1 MNVFPSLLALAI
13 GGEISGLIENSGPVA
28 KTVLVILLL
37 FSLASWAIIF
47 SKWGLLRRA
56 RVQSNRFMRMFRKS
70 ERLNDVAA
78 VVEQFRPS
86 PLVAVF
92 EGAYNELRKQASYPL
107 RMTALQRATQIAS
120 SEELTRLESRLPWL
134 ATTGAVTPFIGLF
147 GTVWGIIDA
156 FHGLGTAGLGHT
168 ARRRA
173 RRLRSADHYRCRTV
187 RRNPRR
193 HRLQHVYPAHSRV
206 RRAHGRLQPGADQRS
221 GARASQHRPHSGQR
235 GAAVMAFTNPQ
246 GRTQSSLSDINVTP
260 LVDVV
265 LVLLIIFM
273 VTAPVL
279 QSGIEVAVP
288 HTKTVKEITEERLVI
303 TIDRDQNVFLN
314 NQPININQ
322 IGERIHQKIRDP
334 EGQSVFLRA
343 DENVPFGAFATVMD
357 AVKQSGISNVSIV
370 TQPLEKNGSRR

>member
-1 MNVFPSLLALAI
+1 MNVFPSLLASAI
-13 GGEISGLIENSGPVA
+13 GGEISGLIDSSGLVA

-156 FHGLGTAGLGHT
+156 FHGLGTAGSATLRAVAPGVSEALITTAAGLFAAIPAVIAYNMFTQHIREFGARMDDFSLELINEVERAQAST
-168 ARRRA
+168 ARTPASVERR
-173 RRLRSADHYRCRTV
+173 
-187 RRNPRR
+187 
-193 HRLQHVYPAHSRV
+193 
-206 RRAHGRLQPGADQRS
+206 
-221 GARASQHRPHSGQR
+221 
-235 GAAVMAFTNPQ
+235 
-246 GRTQSSLSDINVTP
+246 
-260 LVDVV
+260 
-265 LVLLIIFM
+265 
-273 VTAPVL
+273 
-279 QSGIEVAVP
+279 
-288 HTKTVKEITEERLVI
+288 
-303 TIDRDQNVFLN
+303 
-314 NQPININQ
+314 
-322 IGERIHQKIRDP
+322 
-334 EGQSVFLRA
+334 
-343 DENVPFGAFATVMD
+343 
-357 AVKQSGISNVSIV
+357 
-370 TQPLEKNGSRR
+370 